1 MSDFFSEIARV
12 NNRLVHCMQQKLAKF
27 IQKDNA
33 TVLQF
38 QNNLSFLMVPAVW
51 PMFLLQCTTDYM
63 KDHIFELR
71 RKI

>member
-1 MSDFFSEIARV
+1 
-12 NNRLVHCMQQKLAKF
+12 MQQNLAKF

-38 QNNLSFLMVPAVW
+38 QNNLSFLMVPTVW
-51 PMFLLQCTTDYM
+51 SMFLLQCTTDYM
-63 KDHIFELR
+63 KDYIFELR